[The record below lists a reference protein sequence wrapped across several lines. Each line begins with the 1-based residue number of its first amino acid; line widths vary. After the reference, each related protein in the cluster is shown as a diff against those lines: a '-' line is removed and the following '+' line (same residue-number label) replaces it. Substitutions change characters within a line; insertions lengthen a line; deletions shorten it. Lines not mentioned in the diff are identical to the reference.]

1 MNRIA
6 SGSILSQCW
15 GCDADD
21 GGENS
26 RDEQRKP
33 HGYLLLAFAENLSTA
48 ILFPARCVTRRPKQS
63 YRYVRW
69 TFFKALAVVIVGVI
83 GVLATLFQ

>member
-1 MNRIA
+1 MQTMAAKNPGMNSESLMATSYSPSLKTSVPLFYFRRVA
-6 SGSILSQCW
+6 W
-15 GCDADD
+15 RDD
-21 GGENS
+21 RE
-26 RDEQRKP
+26 E
-33 HGYLLLAFAENLSTA
+33 
-48 ILFPARCVTRRPKQS
+48 QS